1 MVKCVF
7 LPSEASEFRLGRGR
21 RFAVGRGRRFA
32 VGQKRGGVVEECCFS
47 SCSYENLLLYCSQ
60 VRHHNTWSIS
70 ATNND
75 RRYVPV
81 IRAYYPT
88 VIWRLLAL
96 SSQRNHLR
104 LFLPLH
110 IPFVWT
116 QKTSQQIGQG
126 FDRQKKLPVKDKFV
140 VHYTGFI
147 VKVDL
152 DLKTTIKETFCNEQI
167 SAFIG
172 RRNLMYV

>member
-7 LPSEASEFRLGRGR
+7 LPSEASEFRL
-21 RFAVGRGRRFA
+21 GRGRRFA

-47 SCSYENLLLYCSQ
+47 SCSYDNLLLYCSQ

-70 ATNND
+70 AANND

-81 IRAYYPT
+81 IRAYYPP

-116 QKTSQQIGQG
+116 P
-126 FDRQKKLPVKDKFV
+126 KK
-140 VHYTGFI
+140 
-147 VKVDL
+147 
-152 DLKTTIKETFCNEQI
+152 
-167 SAFIG
+167 
-172 RRNLMYV
+172 RRNKSVKGLIDKRNCLSETNLLCIIRVS

>member
-1 MVKCVF
+1 MFF

-60 VRHHNTWSIS
+60 VRHQNTWSIS

-75 RRYVPV
+75 RRYIPV

-126 FDRQKKLPVKDKFV
+126 FDRQKKLPVRDKCCAL
-140 VHYTGFI
+140 YGFHSEGWSRL
-147 VKVDL
+147 VRVT
-152 DLKTTIKETFCNEQI
+152 LKTTIKETFCNEQL

-172 RRNLMYV
+172 RRNFI